1 MAKTEN
7 LKNNLNIEFIKDFT
21 SFLNFMPSPDEIMSR
36 TGDAVTLYDEM
47 LTDGRVSSLFYGR
60 RNDTMNLPVEIPKTE
75 NKAVDAY
82 MEWAVREKSLRK
94 WGWLLLTDAL
104 KYGHRPFEIIWKRV
118 KGRWVIDYLK
128 GHNINQYWYDDKGN
142 LFYQDMEGQKL
153 LDQPFKWIIHRH
165 EGDTH
170 NNPQGV
176 SILKSAYWAFK
187 FKQMGFQFWVTA
199 TEKFSVPSILAIFE
213 QSGDSAEVQKKADAI
228 ANMIADVSSASSGAL
243 ANIKELK
250 TIDMSGSLAD
260 FERLV
265 NTCDVQIAY
274 AITGQSLATN
284 NPTSGTQALGTVH
297 EATMHGF
304 IENDARALSYTLQN
318 LVAMAI
324 ELNFGPDAPSPE
336 VVLDTGDQ
344 ASWERVRSAIEAG
357 VPVSR
362 SMLYSRYRL
371 PEPDDEADT
380 YLKAIVVPGEIMS
393 FEESE
398 PGEAKNPEPEEP
410 EGPDKEG
417 AAVADTGAGVTLNGA
432 QVSAATG
439 IIKSVE
445 AGELPRD
452 SGVAQLKILFN
463 LTAAQAEEMMGSAG
477 KNPRKGIPPDQDS
490 VPDTEEEFA
499 DIGKKKRR
507 ILTLIQ

>member
-1 MAKTEN
+1 MAKTD
-7 LKNNLNIEFIKDFT
+7 NLNIEFIKDFT

-60 RNDTMNLPVEIPKTE
+60 RNDTMNLPLEIPKTD
-75 NKAVDAY
+75 NKAVDTY
-82 MEWAVREKSLRK
+82 VDWAIREKDIRK

-104 KYGHRPFEIIWKRV
+104 RYGHRPFEIVWKRV
-118 KGRWVIDYLK
+118 KGRWQIDYLK
-128 GHNINQYWYDDKGN
+128 GHNINQYWYDDKGK

-199 TEKFSVPSILAIFE
+199 TEKFSVPSLLAIFE
-213 QSGDSAEVQKKADAI
+213 QAGDSTQVQERANAI

-265 NTCDVQIAY
+265 STCDVQIAY

-318 LVAMAI
+318 LVEMAI

-344 ASWERVRSAIEAG
+344 ASWERVKSAIDSG
-357 VPVSR
+357 VPVSK

-371 PEPDDEADT
+371 PEPDDEEDT
-380 YLKAIVVPGEIMS
+380 YLKEIPGQIMG
-393 FEESE
+393 FEEVK
-398 PGEAKNPEPEEP
+398 GEDPQK
-410 EGPDKEG
+410 EGPADPNKEG

-439 IIKSVE
+439 IVKSVE

-463 LTAAQAEEMMGSAG
+463 LTAEQAEEMMGSAG
-477 KNPRKGIPPDQDS
+477 KNPKKDQPPVEDP
-490 VPDTEEEFA
+490 VPGEEEEFA
-499 DIGKKKRR
+499 DTGKKKRR
-507 ILTLIQ
+507 ILTVIQ